1 MLKHQKYSYQ
11 NLLEDLRKKH
21 GSISSLYNTVFS
33 YQITVAQSKEI
44 FVKNETDW
52 IFNGTS
58 AENLAIQIYD
68 IDNQGALTICY
79 DYKKS
84 IYTEKDI
91 NEINNRIIS
100 IINQIIQNENILL
113 KDIDILTYN
122 ERNTLLNKF
131 N

>member
-1 MLKHQKYSYQ
+1 MFVNMAPFKVDFSNISYLSDFTKYVASKSISMLKHQKYSYQ

-68 IDNQGALTICY
+68 IDISTV
-79 DYKKS
+79 
-84 IYTEKDI
+84 
-91 NEINNRIIS
+91 IIVIS
-100 IINQIIQNENILL
+100 
-113 KDIDILTYN
+113 
-122 ERNTLLNKF
+122 
-131 N
+131 